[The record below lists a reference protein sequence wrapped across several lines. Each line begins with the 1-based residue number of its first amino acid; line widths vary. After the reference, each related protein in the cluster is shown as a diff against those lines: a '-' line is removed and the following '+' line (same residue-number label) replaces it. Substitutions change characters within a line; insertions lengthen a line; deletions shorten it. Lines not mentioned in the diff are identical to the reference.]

1 MIAPLP
7 FPDRDVT
14 LWQDSQEHQ
23 QFITSDYVVNKRDT
37 YVIVPA
43 TASGSINIT
52 LDASRNGRKLSIIN
66 FSLSAD
72 VTVIG
77 DIYNYASVKVYP
89 NDLLF
94 LKVIGDKYAGW
105 SFSLISKNLPS
116 VLPDII
122 SQITTTVSSATYN
135 IVETY
140 GNLNFLCNTTSTSI
154 LVNLP
159 TAVSNKAE
167 MTFKKIASAN
177 TLTIDPFGTETID
190 DGLTAAWTRKDESIT
205 IYSDGANW
213 RIK

>member
-1 MIAPLP
+1 MISPLT
-7 FPDRDVT
+7 FPDRDIA

-23 QFITSDYVVNKRDT
+23 QFITEDYTVNKRDT
-37 YVIVPA
+37 YVIVPTTA
-43 TASGSINIT
+43 TGTINIT

-72 VTVIG
+72 VNVIG
-77 DIYNYASVKVYP
+77 NIYSYSSIKVYP

-105 SFSLISKNLPS
+105 SFSLIAENLPS
-116 VLPDII
+116 VN
-122 SQITTTVSSATYN
+122 SQITTIINTATYN
-135 IVETY
+135 IAETF
-140 GNLNFLCNTTSTSI
+140 GNLNFLCNTTATSI

-159 TAVSNKAE
+159 TAAGNKAE
-167 MTFKKIASAN
+167 MTFKKIATAN

-205 IYSDGANW
+205 IYSDDTNW

>member
-1 MIAPLP
+1 MISPLT
-7 FPDRDVT
+7 FPDRDIA

-23 QFITSDYVVNKRDT
+23 QFVTEDYVVNKRDT
-37 YVIVPA
+37 YVIVPETA
-43 TASGSINIT
+43 TGTINIT

-72 VTVIG
+72 VNVIG
-77 DIYNYASVKVYP
+77 NIYSYTSIKVYP

-105 SFSLISKNLPS
+105 SYSLFAENIPPTP
-116 VLPDII
+116 VPETII
-122 SQITTTVSSATYN
+122 IDTATYN
-135 IVETY
+135 ITETF
-140 GNLNFLCNTTSTSI
+140 GTLNFLCNTTATSI

-159 TAVSNKAE
+159 TAAGNKAE
-167 MTFKKIASAN
+167 MTFKKIAIAN
-177 TLTIDPFGTETID
+177 TLTIDAFGTETID

-205 IYSDGANW
+205 IYSDDTNW